1 MAKDMHHVS
10 VTDTNLTR
18 NDFTRHR
25 LHMNSTCK
33 EKITKIIGQKIT
45 NLLTSQISPIS
56 LKLKKVPLSTS
67 TDDAKME
74 MIIEVQE
81 EPKLEGANTVSN
93 NVNKESGQIIYEEQA
108 NRDQEQKED

>member
-1 MAKDMHHVS
+1 
-10 VTDTNLTR
+10 
-18 NDFTRHR
+18 
-25 LHMNSTCK
+25 MNSTCK
-33 EKITKIIGQKIT
+33 EKITKIIGKKIT
-45 NLLTSQISPIS
+45 DLLTSQISPIS